1 MVRRIKTNY
10 WLYLTHK
17 KLDQGENALARILDN
32 FAVGFV
38 LKCLLNLKRC

>member
-1 MVRRIKTNY
+1 MVILNTQKK
-10 WLYLTHK
+10 K

-38 LKCLLNLKRC
+38 LKCLLNLKRR